1 MARVWRDYTTHWR
14 SARVDVENYRELD
27 AERIP
32 VLLDFVGKG
41 RASGVEI
48 ARARARGANL
58 FQIDNG
64 SVTRLVLYFD
74 RERPLADLVLEDE

>member
-1 MARVWRDYTTHWR
+1 MTQWRD
-14 SARVDVENYRELD
+14 ARVDVENYRELD
-27 AERIP
+27 SERIP

-48 ARARARGANL
+48 ARARTRGANL

-74 RERPLADLVLEDE
+74 RKRALADLVLEDE